1 MLKIYH
7 INHCVSIDGTE
18 WRKVGDTG
26 YCVSDEDLNEK
37 ISFENLSFEGAC
49 EYLSKHF
56 INGLWIDNP
65 LLCRKPII
73 RICPSS
79 SWEPIS
85 YKKFKTLS
93 YKLKDTEWTDV
104 TLEWIMKHLSVDQ
117 CIQYLKERGIMAC
130 PVLKGE

>member
-1 MLKIYH
+1 MARKELNQPYNNCVFLENNAITYMKGLKK
-7 INHCVSIDGTE
+7 G
-18 WRKVGDTG
+18 
-26 YCVSDEDLNEK
+26 
-37 ISFENLSFEGAC
+37 C

-56 INGLWIDNP
+56 INGLWIANP

-85 YKKFKTLS
+85 YKKFNTLS
-93 YKLKDTEWTDV
+93 YKLKYTEWTDV